1 MHGSA
6 NHETTHMR
14 PAAVSCNENAIFFV
28 LPRLPKVAASL
39 GRAGVAPWSRQSQ
52 PVVVAA
58 A

>member
-28 LPRLPKVAASL
+28 LPRLPKELLPAW
-39 GRAGVAPWSRQSQ
+39 AGVAPWSRQSQ